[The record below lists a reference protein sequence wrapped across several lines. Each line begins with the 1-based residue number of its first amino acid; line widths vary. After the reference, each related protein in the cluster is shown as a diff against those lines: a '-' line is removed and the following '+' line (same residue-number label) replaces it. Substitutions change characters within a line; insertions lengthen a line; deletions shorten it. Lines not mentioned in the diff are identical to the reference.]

1 MFADIYSTNRRTTF
15 LLVPRGATTGDVP
28 EEVLAALGHLTFL
41 NTRNVD
47 DPSLG
52 VDTSG
57 INSDLS
63 TQGYSVRKHPS
74 SASCPEV
81 APSSSS
87 PTDWEGSSDV
97 VFANES

>member
-1 MFADIYSTNRRTTF
+1 M
-15 LLVPRGATTGDVP
+15 LVPRGATIGDVP

-41 NTRNVD
+41 NSRNID
-47 DPSLG
+47 NPSLG

-74 SASCPEV
+74 SATCPEV
-81 APSSSS
+81 APSSFS
-87 PTDWEGSSDV
+87 PTDWKGMSDV
-97 VFANES
+97 TFEKRGLDLLEAA